1 MLKRKFGKT
10 GMEVSAVGMGTWNI
24 GNQWGELDDHQV
36 LDTILAAY
44 HSGITVF
51 DTAGA
56 YGIPGGCSE
65 ERLGRALDG
74 IRENVVLISKFG
86 NWAKRFGGEMQFTC
100 ADIVIEACHAS
111 LFRLQTNYLDVALC
125 HLNDLKPEEVD
136 PWLDGFEEL
145 KRRGQV
151 RHYGISTDHLDVLKE
166 FNRRGTC
173 EVVELDYSLINK
185 TPETNGMLDYCLENN
200 IGVLVRGPLAQGIL
214 SGHYNRE
221 THFTDTIR
229 TPFNEGGSAREVYLQ
244 KMDRL
249 DRVIEAAG
257 KDNLI
262 QTSLRYI
269 LSHPVCPVVIP
280 GAKSPAQAKANAEA
294 GSACLDEALY
304 AKLKSC

>member
-24 GNQWGELDDHQV
+24 GNQWGELDDQQV

-51 DTAGA
+51 DTADA

-65 ERLGRALDG
+65 ERLGRALNG

-136 PWLDGFEEL
+136 PWLEGFEEL
-145 KRRGQV
+145 KRRGLV
-151 RHYGISTDHLDVLKE
+151 RH
-166 FNRRGTC
+166 
-173 EVVELDYSLINK
+173 
-185 TPETNGMLDYCLENN
+185 
-200 IGVLVRGPLAQGIL
+200 
-214 SGHYNRE
+214 
-221 THFTDTIR
+221 
-229 TPFNEGGSAREVYLQ
+229 
-244 KMDRL
+244 
-249 DRVIEAAG
+249 
-257 KDNLI
+257 
-262 QTSLRYI
+262 
-269 LSHPVCPVVIP
+269 
-280 GAKSPAQAKANAEA
+280 
-294 GSACLDEALY
+294 
-304 AKLKSC
+304 

>member
-24 GNQWGELDDHQV
+24 GNQWGALDDQQV
-36 LDTILAAY
+36 YETIQAAY
-44 HSGITVF
+44 ASGITVF
-51 DTAGA
+51 DTADA

-65 ERLGRALDG
+65 ERLGRALEG

-86 NWAKRFGGEMQFTC
+86 NWAKRFGGAMQFTC

-111 LFRLQTNYLDVALC
+111 LFRLRTDYLDIALC
-125 HLNDLKPEEVD
+125 HLNDLQPAEVE
-136 PWLDGFEEL
+136 PWLEGFEEL
-145 KRRGQV
+145 KRRGLV

-166 FNRRGTC
+166 FNRRGSC

-214 SGHYNRE
+214 SGHYTRD

-229 TPFNEGGSAREVYLQ
+229 MPFNEGGSAREVYLQ

-249 DRVIEAAG
+249 DRVCEVAG
-257 KDNLI
+257 KENLV

-269 LSHPVCPVVIP
+269 LSHPVSPVVIP
-280 GAKSPAQAKANAEA
+280 GAKSPDQARANAKA
-294 GSACLDEALY
+294 GSACLDDELY
-304 AKLKSC
+304 ARLKAC